1 MLLSRRKFLKITGAA
16 AAVSPF
22 VSMPRIAL
30 GATGTEQNVMVSAP
44 PRPFGRAIRGSVVR
58 AEPSLYAKIVKSIG
72 WDQSIAL
79 LGQAESDQSPT
90 KYNQTWYRVDGG
102 WVYSAFIQPCENTL
116 NEPITKIDKPFWV
129 EVSVPK
135 GVARGAPNEKAWAAY
150 PVYFGSVFEAQ
161 EAVQDAD
168 SKAWFY
174 RISDGAQSQLFINA
188 QYLRRIDPSE
198 ITPLS
203 PEVPL
208 EAKSILVDTK
218 TRITTAYENGKEVFR
233 AKVATGA
240 EFSKLDGTKEDFR
253 TMKGDFRIYE
263 NRFSSRMVGGGE
275 RTDPGFYDLPGVS
288 WCSYFTTSRI
298 AFHTA
303 YWHNDF
309 GAERSHG
316 CVNMLPEH
324 ALWVY
329 RWTMPVADYEQR
341 FTRTAKYVEGSL
353 VKVI

>member
-1 MLLSRRKFLKITGAA
+1 MAGVA

-22 VSMPRIAL
+22 VHAPRVVF
-30 GATGTEQNVMVSAP
+30 GATSAEQNALISAP

-58 AEPSLYAKIVKSIG
+58 AEPSLYAKIVASIG
-72 WDQSIAL
+72 WDQAVPL
-79 LGQAESDQSPT
+79 LGQTESDKSPT

-102 WVYSAFIQPCENTL
+102 WAYSAYIQPCENTL
-116 NEPITKIDKPFWV
+116 NEPITQIDNPFWV

-135 GVARGAPNEKAWAAY
+135 GIARSAPSDKAWGIY

-161 EAVQDAD
+161 EAVLDPLT
-168 SKAWFY
+168 SAWFY
-174 RISDGAQSQLFINA
+174 RISDGQQSNVYIRAQA
-188 QYLRRIDPSE
+188 LRRIDPAE
-198 ITPLS
+198 LMPLS
-203 PEVPL
+203 PDVPV
-208 EAKSILVDTK
+208 EDKTILVDTK
-218 TRITTAYENGKEVFR
+218 NRLTTAYEYGKEVFKV
-233 AKVATGA
+233 KVATGA
-240 EFSKLDGTKEDFR
+240 EFPKPDGTKEDFR
-253 TMKGDFRIYE
+253 TLKGDFRIYE
-263 NRFSSRMVGGGE
+263 KRFSSRMIGGGE
-275 RTDPGFYDLPGVS
+275 KTDPGYYDLPGVS
-288 WCSYFTTSRI
+288 WCSYFTSSRI

-324 ALWVY
+324 ALWMY

-341 FTRTAKYVEGSL
+341 STRTAKYIEGSA